1 MLSGRFVPRPPRA
14 GQVASRRA
22 SGFTLIELLVVM
34 AIVGILSAI
43 TLNAVNGLRSR
54 SDAESYIQNFA
65 TDMNRTRTNAMS
77 TGSSGRVTLTS
88 ANSYVTERFTAGNWV
103 TVTTSTATKASLTG
117 AGVKTFTFDTR
128 GFMVARDA
136 SGNVTTNTNLTATL
150 FAGNTRP
157 VIVTALGLARAF

>member
-1 MLSGRFVPRPPRA
+1 M
-14 GQVASRRA
+14 
-22 SGFTLIELLVVM
+22 T
-34 AIVGILSAI
+34 IVGILAAI
-43 TLNAVNGLRSR
+43 TLNALNGLRSR

-77 TGSSGRVTLTS
+77 TGSFGRVTLTS
-88 ANSYVTERFTAGNWV
+88 AKSYITERYINASATWV
-103 TVTTSTATKASLTG
+103 TVTTSTATNASLTG
-117 AGVKTFTFDTR
+117 AGVKSFTFDTR

-136 SGNVTTNTNLTATL
+136 AGNVTTNTNLTATL